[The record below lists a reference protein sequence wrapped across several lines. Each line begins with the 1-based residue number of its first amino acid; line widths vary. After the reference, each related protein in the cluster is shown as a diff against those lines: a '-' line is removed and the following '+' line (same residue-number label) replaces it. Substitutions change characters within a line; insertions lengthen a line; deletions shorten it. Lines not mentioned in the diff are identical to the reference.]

1 MNPSVKA
8 AWISNSVAV
17 AVAVIGVIATGVAQW
32 RGSKTAHTNALALF
46 NRQADEQEKLRAVDA
61 LERQRTAFLA
71 DRRAVYAKF
80 MRAMRHLQDE
90 TTKHEETTEK
100 QAVTVAEPAGDPERN
115 AEQPA
120 ALNSSLLETPAPFD
134 RRMDA
139 HDDVV
144 LTLQEIFMLAPREV
158 SDAAAAWYKARKDDD
173 EPKTFALFLAA
184 ARLDVG
190 VQVL

>member
-8 AWISNSVAV
+8 AWISSSVAV

-32 RGSKTAHTNALALF
+32 RGSNTAHANALALF
-46 NRQADEQEKLRAVDA
+46 NRQADEQEKIRAVDA

-90 TTKHEETTEK
+90 TTKHEEMTK
-100 QAVTVAEPAGDPERN
+100 NQAVTVAEPADSPERN
-115 AEQPA
+115 AEHVA
-120 ALNSSLLETPAPFD
+120 APNSSLLETQPPFH
-134 RRMDA
+134 RRMEA

-173 EPKTFALFLAA
+173 EPNTFALFLTA